1 MPELSD
7 ELCRQLKA
15 TGNLPASPEG
25 IVRLRPDI
33 TKDVE
38 EAKNLLGDISETD
51 QQTFDTRAFKT
62 DDNDVLI
69 ARFRALPEGIEQFHL
84 FLMEGAQSDS
94 DDKRLRRWSKM
105 SVSFG
110 SFVQVSKFLNKA
122 WGEVSG
128 LEVEKARLVVAR

>member
-15 TGNLPASPEG
+15 TGNLPISPEG

-38 EAKNLLGDISETD
+38 KAKTLLGDISETD
-51 QQTFDTRAFKT
+51 QQTFDARDFET
-62 DDNDVLI
+62 DNNDVLI
-69 ARFRALPEGIEQFHL
+69 ARFRALPEGIEQIHL
-84 FLMEGAQSDS
+84 FLLEGPQSKS
-94 DDKRLRRWSKM
+94 GDKRLRRWSKM

-110 SFVQVSKFLNKA
+110 SFVQVSKFLNEA
-122 WGEVSG
+122 WGEVRN
-128 LEVEKARLVVAR
+128 LEVEKAPLFVVQ